1 MSSSLPGH
9 LHWRYDAAEMRADAV
24 VHVVGVLSAIAGAI
38 VLGLALD
45 ATPVWQTA
53 GVVVYMASLVAA
65 LSVSAAYNMWPTT
78 RIKWILRR
86 LDHSMIYVFIAGTYT
101 PFIVKAGGSAWILLG
116 VVWAVACA
124 GVVLKMAFPGRFDRL
139 SIVAYLALGWSGAA
153 LYQPLTA
160 SLSPAVLVMIAA
172 GGVVYSAG
180 VVFHLW
186 RGLRFQN
193 AIWHCFV
200 LAGAAC
206 HYGAVLRATALV
218 HAG

>member
-1 MSSSLPGH
+1 
-9 LHWRYDAAEMRADAV
+9 MRADAV